1 MSYDPDEMMLELF
14 RAEVESHSDSLTNS
28 LLKLEQSPEATGVL
42 DGMMRAAHSI
52 KGAARIVRVDAA
64 VDVAHVMEDCF
75 VAAQR
80 GELVLESSGI
90 DVLLKSV
97 DLLVRI
103 SEASKAPNVDWTV
116 FDSAIKTTVEQLQC
130 VLNKQPLSDSP
141 LVVPTSTTEPKSKEV
156 STHHVPETE
165 ATQPAWVTK
174 VNAVENEGP
183 KRSRPFAT
191 APITTS
197 PDNSTPVV
205 STQTISTPTLV
216 LPKMLGAENAE
227 ALRVQLI
234 ELLSQHEVVSLDMSG
249 LKDLDAIG
257 LAWLHSATHF
267 ALSKSKQLAFLNTT
281 PDIAKLLDFI
291 GLPQSRASR

>member
-116 FDSAIKTTVEQLQC
+116 FDSTIKTTVEQLQC
-130 VLNKQPLSDSP
+130 VLNKQPLSASP
-141 LVVPTSTTEPKSKEV
+141 LVVPNSKTEPKSKEE
-156 STHHVPETE
+156 STHQVQKTETIRPVPVAKAIFVDNGE
-165 ATQPAWVTK
+165 PKSSLPVVT
-174 VNAVENEGP
+174 AQI
-183 KRSRPFAT
+183 A
-191 APITTS
+191 TS
-197 PDNSTPVV
+197 PANSTHVV
-205 STQTISTPTLV
+205 SKPSISTPTLL

-227 ALRVQLI
+227 ALRVKLI

-249 LKDLDAIG
+249 LTDLDAIG
-257 LAWLHSATHF
+257 LAWLHSATNF
-267 ALSKSKQLAFLNTT
+267 ANSKAKQLAFLNTT
-281 PDIAKLLDFI
+281 SDIAKLLDFI
-291 GLPQSRASR
+291 GLPQSRDS

>member
-116 FDSAIKTTVEQLQC
+116 FDSTIKTTVEQLQC
-130 VLNKQPLSDSP
+130 VLNKQPLSASP
-141 LVVPTSTTEPKSKEV
+141 TDISISSPQPTSKEESTHQVPKTETIRPAPVAKAISVDNGEPKS
-156 STHHVPETE
+156 STLV
-165 ATQPAWVTK
+165 
-174 VNAVENEGP
+174 
-183 KRSRPFAT
+183 AT
-191 APITTS
+191 AQIATS
-197 PDNSTPVV
+197 PANSSPIV
-205 STQTISTPTLV
+205 STPTLL

-257 LAWLHSATHF
+257 LAWLHSATNF
-267 ALSKSKQLAFLNTT
+267 ANSKSKQLAFLNTT
-281 PDIAKLLDFI
+281 HDIAKLLDFI

>member
-1 MSYDPDEMMLELF
+1 MSYDPDDMMLELF

-103 SEASKAPNVDWTV
+103 SEASRAANVDWTI
-116 FDSAIKTTVEQLQC
+116 FDPTIKNTVEQLRC
-130 VLNKQPLSDSP
+130 VLNKQRLLDSPSMLSTGPKTVRPDTTTPLATLPVVLTPFASTPDDSP
-141 LVVPTSTTEPKSKEV
+141 LVASIPATSPSV
-156 STHHVPETE
+156 AS
-165 ATQPAWVTK
+165 
-174 VNAVENEGP
+174 
-183 KRSRPFAT
+183 
-191 APITTS
+191 APIL
-197 PDNSTPVV
+197 
-205 STQTISTPTLV
+205 I
-216 LPKMLGAENAE
+216 LPKTLGTENAE
-227 ALRVQLI
+227 SFRVHLI
-234 ELLSQHEVVSLDMSG
+234 ELLHEHGIVSLDLSG
-249 LKDLDAIG
+249 LQDLDAIG
-257 LAWLHSATHF
+257 LAWLHSATKF
-267 ALSKSKQLAFLNTT
+267 ANTKTKQIVLLNVT
-281 PDIAKLLDFI
+281 PNISKLLDFV
-291 GLPQSRASR
+291 GLPHSRGA

>member
-28 LLKLEQSPEATGVL
+28 LLKLEQAPDATGVL
-42 DGMMRAAHSI
+42 DGMMRSAHSI

-116 FDSAIKTTVEQLQC
+116 FDATIKTTVEQLRC
-130 VLNKQPLSDSP
+130 VLNKQPLLTSP
-141 LVVPTSTTEPKSKEV
+141 SVVPTSAPAPKSIEEPTHQV
-156 STHHVPETE
+156 SEPIASPRTTAMNASAFAIEEPRISSPVA
-165 ATQPAWVTK
+165 AT
-174 VNAVENEGP
+174 
-183 KRSRPFAT
+183 
-191 APITTS
+191 IL
-197 PDNSTPVV
+197 STPE
-205 STQTISTPTLV
+205 ISTPTL
-216 LPKMLGAENAE
+216 LMPKMLGADNAE

-234 ELLSQHEVVSLDMSG
+234 DLLNQHEIVSLDMSG
-249 LKDLDAIG
+249 LQDLDAIG
-257 LAWLHSATHF
+257 LAWLHSATLF
-267 ALSKSKQLAFLNTT
+267 ANSHAKQLAFRNTT
-281 PDIAKLLDFI
+281 ADIAKLLDLI
-291 GLPQSRASR
+291 GLPQNRAPR

>member
-28 LLKLEQSPEATGVL
+28 LLKLEQSPDATGVL

-80 GELVLESSGI
+80 GELVLEPNGI

-116 FDSAIKTTVEQLQC
+116 FDATIKTTVEQLRC
-130 VLNKQPLSDSP
+130 VLKKQPLLASP
-141 LVVPTSTTEPKSKEV
+141 SVAPTSAPALKSKEEP
-156 STHHVPETE
+156 TRQVPEPIAPPRTT
-165 ATQPAWVTK
+165 AM
-174 VNAVENEGP
+174 NASAIAIEEP
-183 KRSRPFAT
+183 K
-191 APITTS
+191 TS
-197 PDNSTPVV
+197 PPVATTLLSTPE
-205 STQTISTPTLV
+205 ISMPTLL

-234 ELLSQHEVVSLDMSG
+234 ELLNQNEIVSLDMSG
-249 LKDLDAIG
+249 LQDLDAIG
-257 LAWLHSATHF
+257 LAWLHSATLF
-267 ALSKSKQLAFLNTT
+267 AHSNAKRLAFRNTT
-281 PDIAKLLDFI
+281 ADIAKLLDFI
-291 GLPQSRASR
+291 GLPQSRAPR